1 MDNIYE
7 FADRS
12 QIEDEAWAWLI
23 KLDGDEELND
33 EAREALAEWMQR
45 SSVHSEEL
53 QRASGLWGDANVLT
67 ELAVPLSK
75 KTEARV
81 GSRFA
86 GLGSIFPDFSGMRM
100 GSAFSVL
107 ALSVVLGVWL
117 VGIPMMSSDG
127 LYTTQIGERELIRLD
142 DGSVVELN
150 TNSQVRVDYSDSYRR
165 IRLLRGEA
173 HFDVESNR
181 ERPFQ
186 VYAGAGMVE
195 AVGTGFVVHL
205 QERDIEVTVTE
216 GRVDL
221 VSVLGDVGNVLA
233 DVDTMLVEAGPE
245 LAEKNT
251 AGGANKLGSLDAGQR
266 ATFSKVID
274 SLESIDKVELARQLA
289 WRKGWLLFQGESL
302 EEVVRDINRYSTI
315 SVEIADPA
323 VRALEIGGQFQV
335 GDTHEMLDSLE
346 ANFGLKVS
354 WVGDDLVRLSAAG
367 RSITP

>member
-45 SSVHSEEL
+45 SPVHSEEL

-86 GLGSIFPDFSGMRM
+86 WLGSIFPDFSGMRLA
-100 GSAFSVL
+100 SAFSVL
-107 ALSVVLGVWL
+107 ALSVVLGLWL
-117 VGIPMMSSDG
+117 VGVPMLSSDG
-127 LYTTQIGERELIRLD
+127 LYTTQIGERELITLD

-150 TNSQVRVDYSDSYRR
+150 TNSQVRVDYSESYRR

-205 QERDIEVTVTE
+205 QESDIEVTVTE

-221 VSVLGDVGNVLA
+221 VSVLA

-245 LAEKNT
+245 LVEKNI
-251 AGGANKLGSLDAGQR
+251 AGSANKLGSLDAGQR
-266 ATFSKVID
+266 ATFSKKID

-289 WRKGWLLFQGESL
+289 WRKGWLLFQGEPL
-302 EEVVRDINRYSTI
+302 EEVVREINRYSTI

-335 GDTHEMLDSLE
+335 GETHEMLDSLE